1 MNAGFSKMEASCRK
15 GSVSRVVMQVY
26 LLKSVTLESVK
37 KSGPC
42 SCHTCTDVAET
53 GSFMEFTIQIIRPL
67 RQTSEEGRE
76 TVLNARWRREW
87 KRYTILSSGLYTYT
101 HLSITAFHSIHLHKH
116 THIHLHMRM
125 YINIYD
131 AYNTNNTT
139 TKTQTTDIH
148 QVNINR

>member
-67 RQTSEEGRE
+67 RQTSEKGRE

-101 HLSITAFHSIHLHKH
+101 HLSITAFHSLTQTYTHTSTHENVYKHIWCIQHKQH
-116 THIHLHMRM
+116 
-125 YINIYD
+125 NNKD
-131 AYNTNNTT
+131 TNNRHIPS
-139 TKTQTTDIH
+139 KYK
-148 QVNINR
+148 